1 MQTGFALQM
10 KSGQAQAHTSSLGRT
25 ASPRPRV
32 TTKTTT
38 TTTTT
43 TRTASSSA
51 TDKQMLARVTVYW
64 AGGKGTDRY
73 SRKHKTSTGTRLKTG
88 HCAVDPKH
96 IPYGSKVTLP
106 DGSSLAAVDTGTA
119 VKNRK
124 AARQSGR
131 TVEERNAIVVDKF
144 FETKKQALA
153 WAKTHPL
160 FMPIKVATPKTRVVT
175 PGTLTT
181 TTQVATTTTTPRAGS
196 AIPTATRVTAPTQS
210 RTVTY
215 NSSAPIMKAQ
225 PVTQPTTAKPIL
237 VAKNNVTTKTTVAR
251 SATR

>member
-1 MQTGFALQM
+1 MKQLIIIFVTGVAMQSAFALQM
-10 KSGQAQAHTSSLGRT
+10 
-25 ASPRPRV
+25 SPRSSQ
-32 TTKTTT
+32 TTAHSKARTQTKVVRTTT

-43 TRTASSSA
+43 KTTATKPSSS
-51 TDKQMLARVTVYW
+51 DKQMLARVTVYW

-73 SRKHKTSTGTRLKTG
+73 SRKHKTSTGTPLRSG
-88 HCAVDPKH
+88 HCAVDPQH

-160 FMPIKVATPKTRVVT
+160 FMPIKVKTPTTTRIAT
-175 PGTLTT
+175 PGTLAT
-181 TTQVATTTTTPRAGS
+181 TTQVAPQPQTTTSTQ
-196 AIPTATRVTAPTQS
+196 TRV
-210 RTVTY
+210 VTY
-215 NSSAPIMKAQ
+215 NATAPVMKAQ
-225 PVTQPTTAKPIL
+225 AVTQPTTKPLL
-237 VAKNNVTTKTTVAR
+237 VAKNNIFATSR
-251 SATR
+251 SPASRNR